1 MYDQKRYINNQ
12 DIMTK
17 TACFWSPS
25 VYTSKCVLRV
35 LWRNTVCVW
44 NVTGLLRNLFAPHA
58 WGLICQSFCTLQ
70 NPVTVSRGSIAQREL
85 TCSPVTQVNLSVYQ
99 TLTIYFAL
107 ANLQT

>member
-35 LWRNTVCVW
+35 LWRHTVCVW
-44 NVTGLLRNLFAPHA
+44 NVTGLLRKLFAPHA
-58 WGLICQSFCTLQ
+58 WGLMSELLYTAEPSHSQQGQHSTQRTNMQS
-70 NPVTVSRGSIAQREL
+70 
-85 TCSPVTQVNLSVYQ
+85 VTQVNLSVYQ